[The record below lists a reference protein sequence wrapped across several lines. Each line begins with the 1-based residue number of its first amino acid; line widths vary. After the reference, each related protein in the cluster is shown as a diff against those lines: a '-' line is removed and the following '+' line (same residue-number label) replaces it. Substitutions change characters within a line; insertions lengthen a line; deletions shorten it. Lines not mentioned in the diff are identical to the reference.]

1 MKEGIEQLLRKAAP
15 VVPVI
20 TLNEGDDAIA
30 LADCLA
36 EAGISTLEITLRTP
50 QGMQAIGELRG
61 ARPEL
66 VVGAGT
72 VMSPAQV
79 QDAGAAGAQFLV
91 SPGYSLAVAEAA
103 KSAAIPYLPG
113 TATLTEM
120 MTVRDAGLT
129 CAKLFPAAVVGG
141 VALLNAA
148 ASVLPDLWFCPT
160 GGVNA
165 DNLAEYLA
173 APNVLCVGG
182 SWVCPPEAVHDADW
196 PRIRQ
201 LAGDIQG

>member
-1 MKEGIEQLLRKAAP
+1 METMAQMLRDAAP

-20 TLNEGDDAIA
+20 TLQEGDDVIG
-30 LADCLA
+30 LADCLF
-36 EAGISTLEITLRTP
+36 EAGVSTLEITLRTP
-50 QGMQAIGELRG
+50 VGLRAIGELRQ
-61 ARPEL
+61 ARPEI

-72 VMSPAQV
+72 VMSAEQV
-79 QDAGAAGAQFLV
+79 ALAGAAGAQFLV
-91 SPGYSLAVAEAA
+91 SPGFSSAVAEAA
-103 KSAAIPYLPG
+103 HAAAIPYLPG

-120 MTVRDAGLT
+120 MAVQAAGLT

-148 ASVLPDLWFCPT
+148 ASVLPELGFCPT
-160 GGVNA
+160 GGINRH
-165 DNLAEYLA
+165 NMTEYLA

-182 SWVCPPEAVHDADW
+182 SWLCPSQAIHDADW

-201 LAGDIQG
+201 LAADIQG